1 MAVSATD
8 LPASGPTAAPA
19 DGGMSARML
28 DFLAYLEFERGLSR
42 NTLEAYRSDLLQ
54 LGAFLGRR
62 GVDAVDV
69 QHADLSAFLS
79 ELATGGEGRPP
90 VAAATLQRKAA
101 CLRSFYRHL
110 RREGVLD
117 RDPTADLR
125 APRKSQRLPQVLS
138 RDEIARLL
146 SAPKGTDPAAL
157 RDRALL
163 ELMYAC
169 GLRASEAIGLDVR
182 DVDLTLGVL
191 RARGKGSKERLV
203 PIGREAVAAT
213 KVYVERGRPSFVG
226 LGDEP
231 HLFVNR
237 RGGGLTRQGLY
248 KIVQRH
254 ARAVGPRGPHE
265 PAHAAPHLRHAPARR
280 RLRSAL
286 AAGDARPRRH
296 RHDADLHAP
305 LRRAAEGRLLQGAPA
320 RDERLSENAAVSRRA
335 FVVVLDACGVGAL
348 PDASEYAGD
357 AGSNT
362 LAHLAEDVGGLHLPV
377 MGRLGLGSILPLE
390 GVPPAAAPAIHG
402 RLHPLGPG
410 KESTTGHWELMG
422 VVPTAP
428 LPTYPNGFPP
438 EVVAMLEERDRAA
451 LLRQPPGERD
461 RGHRAVGRAPP
472 EDRRGDPLHL
482 GRLGA
487 PARRA
492 PRRAQRARP
501 ARRVR
506 RRRARP

>member
-8 LPASGPTAAPA
+8 LPASEPSAPTA

-62 GVDAVDV
+62 GVDAAAV
-69 QHADLSAFLS
+69 QHADLSAFLA

-117 RDPTADLR
+117 HDPTADLR

-203 PIGREAVAAT
+203 PIGREAIAAT
-213 KVYVERGRPSFVG
+213 KAYLERGRPSFVG
-226 LGDEP
+226 LGDES

-254 ARAVGPRGPHE
+254 ARAVGLEDRMSPHT
-265 PAHAAPHLRHAPARR
+265 LRHTFATHLLAGGCD
-280 RLRSAL
+280 LRSL
-286 AAGDARPRRH
+286 QEMLGH
-296 RHDADLHAP
+296 ADIATTQIYTHLSA
-305 LRRAAEGRLLQGAPA
+305 
-320 RDERLSENAAVSRRA
+320 ERLKDAYFKAHPRA
-335 FVVVLDACGVGAL
+335 TSA
-348 PDASEYAGD
+348 
-357 AGSNT
+357 
-362 LAHLAEDVGGLHLPV
+362 
-377 MGRLGLGSILPLE
+377 
-390 GVPPAAAPAIHG
+390 
-402 RLHPLGPG
+402 
-410 KESTTGHWELMG
+410 
-422 VVPTAP
+422 
-428 LPTYPNGFPP
+428 
-438 EVVAMLEERDRAA
+438 
-451 LLRQPPGERD
+451 
-461 RGHRAVGRAPP
+461 
-472 EDRRGDPLHL
+472 
-482 GRLGA
+482 
-487 PARRA
+487 
-492 PRRAQRARP
+492 
-501 ARRVR
+501 
-506 RRRARP
+506 